1 VGLAGEPLS
10 GETVSKIA
18 LLVGMTLTFPL
29 VLFAMVL
36 VLQPDLL
43 HQQTTQPSKAAASGL
58 SERARS
64 RATHRRTTPSTS
76 RALRQPLDLPSSLSR
91 SESTRGAASS
101 ASDPAA
107 FEQLGTLKKELKQQ
121 IDGLKRDRDA
131 MIANLAQTLAVLP
144 PASVAKE
151 LEALD
156 DESAV
161 LVLKPLSAARR
172 QEVLARVPSERARR
186 LGRLLQAGPAG

>member
-1 VGLAGEPLS
+1 MGLAGEPLS
-10 GETVSKIA
+10 GNNVSKIV

-29 VLFAMVL
+29 VLLAMVL
-36 VLQPDLL
+36 TLRPDLL
-43 HQQTTQPSKAAASGL
+43 HQQTAQPPRAVASTL
-58 SERARS
+58 AERS
-64 RATHRRTTPSTS
+64 RSRQTHRRTTPPTSST
-76 RALRQPLDLPSSLSR
+76 LRQPALISPSLSR
-91 SESTRGAASS
+91 SESTRGSASS
-101 ASDPAA
+101 ASDPVA

-121 IDGLKRDRDA
+121 IDGLKHDRDA
-131 MIANLAQTLAVLP
+131 MIANLAQTLAALP

-156 DESAV
+156 DASAV

-172 QEVLARVPSERARR
+172 QEILARVPSERARR